1 MSSSEKLYRQNIET
15 LIKLQLQLEGE
26 SSGEIVYPTL
36 LALLLAVWSRLML
49 EHVLSLSLVCDANT

>member
-36 LALLLAVWSRLML
+36 LALLLAV
-49 EHVLSLSLVCDANT
+49 